1 VFAHRVFRSYFKTTK
16 FEDEE
21 GHEHEY
27 GDRQLQQLPRYPVSD
42 VPDWGRVIDTKIT
55 AIDGGLLE
63 VWRIEPRD
71 ASKGL
76 VVFAHGW
83 RKRQEISTGV
93 CLV

>member
-1 VFAHRVFRSYFKTTK
+1 LLFTLICTYFV
-16 FEDEE
+16 
-21 GHEHEY
+21 
-27 GDRQLQQLPRYPVSD
+27 QQLPRYPVSD

-63 VWRIEPRD
+63 VWRIEPQD

-83 RKRQEISTGV
+83 RKR
-93 CLV
+93 